1 MRFVT
6 GPFSALSAWRPAA
19 GRPVGS
25 ASRKTGR
32 SWKRSVGADLALSA
46 SSDTNS
52 SSVARTRLRVSGP
65 NSGICDGYRP
75 SAAAGGPA
83 RRRAERRT
91 ARVRMWGHHS
101 RGHVKLARPE
111 ALRQEHGALG
121 ACARHGPRHFCT
133 DEGVSKWIVSPRE
146 TVPRRRFGR
155 GPARGPRVLVIAGP
169 RRGDRGGPPPVA
181 RHGLDP
187 GPRVGWRSLRWRPPA
202 QRSRPT
208 LTVSRSGKGVTRCQ
222 ATSGRQPQSSENPFG
237 TWRIDR
243 STVSMLVRPDS
254 AIVYSSSR
262 WRMRRASETPF
273 FPIAPNP

>member
-46 SSDTNS
+46 SSDSNS
-52 SSVARTRLRVSGP
+52 SSVAQTRLRVSGP

-91 ARVRMWGHHS
+91 ARIRMWGHHS
-101 RGHVKLARPE
+101 RGQVKVARPE
-111 ALRQEHGALG
+111 ALRQERGALG

-155 GPARGPRVLVIAGP
+155 GPARGPRVVVIAGP
-169 RRGDRGGPPPVA
+169 RRGDRGGPPPVD

-187 GPRVGWRSLRWRPPA
+187 GPRAGWRSLCWRPPGRVLA
-202 QRSRPT
+202 AASRLPF
-208 LTVSRSGKGVTRCQ
+208 RQGCR
-222 ATSGRQPQSSENPFG
+222 ATNARQPQSPENPFG

-254 AIVYSSSR
+254 AMVYSSSR

-273 FPIAPNP
+273 LPIAPRP